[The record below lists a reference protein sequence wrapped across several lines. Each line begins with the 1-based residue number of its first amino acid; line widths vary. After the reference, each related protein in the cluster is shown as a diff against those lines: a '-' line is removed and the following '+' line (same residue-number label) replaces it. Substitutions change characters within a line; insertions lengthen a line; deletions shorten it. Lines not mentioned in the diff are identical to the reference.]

1 MLRRLTVEN
10 YALIERLDLELD
22 SHLNIITGETGAG
35 KSILLGALGL
45 LLGNKNE
52 GGTNHSEDRNCVIEG
67 TFDVEGYGLEP
78 LFEQNDID
86 YEPQTV
92 IRRVISP
99 SGKSRSFVN
108 DMPVQLSV
116 LRELGVRLIDIHSQH
131 RNMILSDESFRVGAV
146 DTLADAVEQVASY
159 RAVYADLRAAEREL
173 ERMVAEAESLRR
185 DEEWLRYQVEEFEA
199 AAFKAGEL
207 AEAEAELAVLE
218 NADQIGEALTTVRNI
233 LDADE
238 VGVLEQLTQAERA
251 VQHVSR
257 NYPSGE
263 EVAARLRSVVAE
275 LKDLGQM
282 VADDSERIESDPERL
297 QRVTDRVNLIY
308 SMCQK
313 HRVQTLEEL
322 LAVGERLAEQLARIT
337 HSDENIERQRQRIAS
352 LRQKAEQLAE
362 QIHKRRAKAATSIS
376 KSIVQSLTKLGMAE
390 ARFDVEVERT
400 EELLPSGGDR
410 IRFMFTANGRMAPQ
424 PVEKI
429 ASGGEISRVMLS
441 LKALLAEKSKL
452 PTIIFD
458 EIDTGVSG
466 RIADAMGEI
475 ISSLGENMQVVAI
488 THLPQ
493 VASKGKTHFVVY
505 KEQSRTNIARLGE
518 DDRITEIAKMLSGS
532 ELSSA
537 ALTQARLLLGIAPR
551 QTLF

>member
-10 YALIERLDLELD
+10 YALIDKLDLELD
-22 SHLNIITGETGAG
+22 AHLNIITGETGAG

-52 GGTNHSEDRNCVIEG
+52 SGTIRDQERNCIIEG
-67 TFDVEGYGLEP
+67 TFDIEGYGLEAF
-78 LFEQNDID
+78 FEDNDLD

-92 IRRVISP
+92 IRRMISP

-131 RNMILSDESFRVGAV
+131 RNMILSDEAFRQSAL
-146 DTLADAVEQVASY
+146 DTLAGAGEAVAEYKKIYSE
-159 RAVYADLRAAEREL
+159 LRYAEREL
-173 ERMVAEAESLRR
+173 EQMTSQAESLRK

-199 AAFKAGEL
+199 AALKAGEL
-207 AEAEAELAVLE
+207 AEAEEELAVLE
-218 NADQIGEALTTVRNI
+218 NADQIGEALATVRNI
-233 LDADE
+233 LDAE
-238 VGVLEQLTQAERA
+238 QIGVLEQLSAAENTIQR
-251 VQHVSR
+251 VKG
-257 NYPSGE
+257 NYPQGE
-263 EVAARLRSVVAE
+263 EIASRLHSVVQE
-275 LKDLGQM
+275 LKDLGQT
-282 VADDSERIESDPERL
+282 VADDSERIEANPERL
-297 QRVTDRVNLIY
+297 QKLTERVNLIY

-322 LAVGERLAEQLARIT
+322 IAVGERLAEQLSAIT
-337 HSDENIERQRQRIAS
+337 HSDENIERQREKIAA
-352 LRQKAEQLAE
+352 L
-362 QIHKRRAKAATSIS
+362 RAKAEKWADKIHTLREKASKGMS
-376 KSIVQSLTKLGMAE
+376 KSIASTLTSLGMPE
-390 ARFDVEVERT
+390 AQFIVEVVDAG
-400 EELLPSGGDR
+400 ELMPSGKDH

-429 ASGGEISRVMLS
+429 ASGGEISRVMLA

-466 RIADAMGEI
+466 RIADAMGDI
-475 ISSLGENMQVVAI
+475 ISRLSENMQVVAI

-493 VASKGKTHFVVY
+493 VASKGESHFVVY
-505 KEQSRTNIARLGE
+505 KQDSRTNISRLGE

-532 ELSSA
+532 EITAA
-537 ALTQARLLLGIAPR
+537 ALSQARILLGVQPKT
-551 QTLF
+551 TLF

>member
-52 GGTNHSEDRNCVIEG
+52 SGTLRDESRSCIIEG

-78 LFEQNDID
+78 IFEENDIN

-92 IRRVISP
+92 IRRMISA

-108 DMPVQLSV
+108 DMPVPLSV
-116 LRELGVRLIDIHSQH
+116 LRDLGVRLIDIHSQH
-131 RNMILSDESFRVGAV
+131 RNMILSDEAFRTSAL
-146 DTLADAVEQVASY
+146 DTLAESVEQVGEY
-159 RAVYADLRAAEREL
+159 RTLYTELRAAEREA
-173 ERMVAEAESLRR
+173 ERMVAEAESLRK

-199 AAFKAGEL
+199 AALKEGEL
-207 AEAEAELAVLE
+207 KEAESELSVLE
-218 NADQIGEALTTVRNI
+218 NADQIGEALTMVRNI

-238 VGVLEQLTQAERA
+238 VGVLEQLASAENA
-251 VQHVSR
+251 VRYVSR
-257 NYPSGE
+257 NYPAGE
-263 EVAARLRSVVAE
+263 EIAARLHSVVAE
-275 LKDLGQM
+275 LKDLGQL
-282 VADDSERIESDPERL
+282 VADDSERIDANPERL
-297 QRVTDRVNLIY
+297 QYLTERVNLIY
-308 SMCQK
+308 SLCQK

-322 LAVGERLAEQLARIT
+322 LLVQERLSAQLHAIT
-337 HSDENIERQRQRIAS
+337 HSDEALEQQQRKIAA
-352 LRQKAEQLAE
+352 LREKATKSAKK
-362 QIHKRRAKAATSIS
+362 IHALREKAAKLMS
-376 KSIVQSLTKLGMAE
+376 KSIEQSLTQLGMPE
-390 ARFDVEVERT
+390 ACFVVEVADAG
-400 EELLPSGGDR
+400 ELLASGSDR
-410 IRFMFTANGRMAPQ
+410 IRFMFSANARMAPQ

-466 RIADAMGEI
+466 RIADAMGDI

-493 VASKGKTHFVVY
+493 VASKGKSHFVVY
-505 KEQSRTNIARLGE
+505 KEQSTTHLTRLGE

-532 ELSSA
+532 QISSA
-537 ALTQARLLLGIAPR
+537 AMSQARILLGVEPKT
-551 QTLF
+551 TLF

>member
-52 GGTNHSEDRNCVIEG
+52 SGTLRDESRSCIIEG

-78 LFEQNDID
+78 IFEENDID

-92 IRRVISP
+92 IRRMISA

-108 DMPVQLSV
+108 DMPVPLSV
-116 LRELGVRLIDIHSQH
+116 LRDLGVRLIDIHSQH
-131 RNMILSDESFRVGAV
+131 RNMILSDEAFRTSAL
-146 DTLADAVEQVASY
+146 DTLAESVEQVGEY
-159 RAVYADLRAAEREL
+159 RTLYAELRAAEREA
-173 ERMVAEAESLRR
+173 ERMVAEAESLRK

-199 AAFKAGEL
+199 AALKEGEL
-207 AEAEAELAVLE
+207 KEAESELSVLE
-218 NADQIGEALTTVRNI
+218 NADQIGEALTMVRNI

-238 VGVLEQLTQAERA
+238 VGVLEQLASAENA
-251 VQHVSR
+251 VRYVSR
-257 NYPSGE
+257 NYPAGE
-263 EVAARLRSVVAE
+263 EIAARLHSVVAE
-275 LKDLGQM
+275 LKDLGQV
-282 VADDSERIESDPERL
+282 VADDSERIDANPERL
-297 QRVTDRVNLIY
+297 QYLTERVNLIY
-308 SMCQK
+308 SLCQK

-322 LAVGERLAEQLARIT
+322 LLVQERLSAQLHAIT
-337 HSDENIERQRQRIAS
+337 HSDEVLEQQQRKIAA
-352 LRQKAEQLAE
+352 LREKATKSAKK
-362 QIHKRRAKAATSIS
+362 IHALREKAAKSMS
-376 KSIVQSLTKLGMAE
+376 KSIEQSLTQLGMPE
-390 ARFDVEVERT
+390 ARFVVEVADAG
-400 EELLPSGGDR
+400 ELLASGSDR
-410 IRFMFTANGRMAPQ
+410 IRFMFSANVRMAPQ

-466 RIADAMGEI
+466 RIADAMGDI

-493 VASKGKTHFVVY
+493 VASKGKSHFVVY
-505 KEQSRTNIARLGE
+505 KEQSTTHLTRLGE

-532 ELSSA
+532 QITSA
-537 ALTQARLLLGIAPR
+537 AMSQARILLGVEPKT
-551 QTLF
+551 TLF

>member
-52 GGTNHSEDRNCVIEG
+52 SGTLRDESRSCIIEG

-78 LFEQNDID
+78 IFEENDID

-92 IRRVISP
+92 IRRMISA

-108 DMPVQLSV
+108 DMPVPLSV
-116 LRELGVRLIDIHSQH
+116 LRDLGVRLIDIHSQH
-131 RNMILSDESFRVGAV
+131 RNMILSDEAFRTSAL
-146 DTLADAVEQVASY
+146 DTLAESVEQVGEY
-159 RAVYADLRAAEREL
+159 RTLYAELRAAEREA
-173 ERMVAEAESLRR
+173 ERMASEAESLRK

-199 AAFKAGEL
+199 AALKEGEL
-207 AEAEAELAVLE
+207 KEAESELSVLE
-218 NADQIGEALTTVRNI
+218 NADQIGEALTMVRNI

-238 VGVLEQLTQAERA
+238 VGVLEQLASAENA
-251 VQHVSR
+251 VRYVSR
-257 NYPSGE
+257 NYPTGE
-263 EVAARLRSVVAE
+263 EIAARLHSVVAE
-275 LKDLGQM
+275 LKDLGQV
-282 VADDSERIESDPERL
+282 VADDSERIDANPERL
-297 QRVTDRVNLIY
+297 QYLTERVNLIY
-308 SMCQK
+308 SLCQK

-322 LAVGERLAEQLARIT
+322 LLVQERLSAQLHAIT
-337 HSDENIERQRQRIAS
+337 HSDEALEQQQRKIAA
-352 LRQKAEQLAE
+352 LREKATKSAKK
-362 QIHKRRAKAATSIS
+362 IHALREKAAKSMS
-376 KSIVQSLTKLGMAE
+376 KSIEQSLTQLGMPE
-390 ARFDVEVERT
+390 ARFVVEVADAG
-400 EELLPSGGDR
+400 ELLASGSDR
-410 IRFMFTANGRMAPQ
+410 IRFMFSANARMAPQ

-466 RIADAMGEI
+466 RIADAMGDI

-493 VASKGKTHFVVY
+493 VASKGKSHFVVY
-505 KEQSRTNIARLGE
+505 KEQSTTHLTRLGE

-532 ELSSA
+532 QITSA
-537 ALTQARLLLGIAPR
+537 AMSQARILLGVEPKT
-551 QTLF
+551 TLF

>member
-1 MLRRLTVEN
+1 MLRRLTIEN

-52 GGTNHSEDRNCVIEG
+52 SGTLRDESRSCIIEG

-78 LFEQNDID
+78 IFEENDID

-92 IRRVISP
+92 IRRMISA

-108 DMPVQLSV
+108 DMPVPLSV
-116 LRELGVRLIDIHSQH
+116 LRDLGVRLIDIHSQH
-131 RNMILSDESFRVGAV
+131 RNMILSDEAFRTSAL
-146 DTLADAVEQVASY
+146 DTLAESVEQVGEY
-159 RAVYADLRAAEREL
+159 RTLYAELRAAEREA
-173 ERMVAEAESLRR
+173 ERMVAEAESLRK

-199 AAFKAGEL
+199 VALKEGEL
-207 AEAEAELAVLE
+207 KEAESELSVLE
-218 NADQIGEALTTVRNI
+218 NADQIGEALTMVRNI

-238 VGVLEQLTQAERA
+238 VGVLEQLASAENA
-251 VQHVSR
+251 VRYVSR
-257 NYPSGE
+257 NYPAGE
-263 EVAARLRSVVAE
+263 EIAARLHSVVAE
-275 LKDLGQM
+275 LKDLGQV
-282 VADDSERIESDPERL
+282 VADDSERIDANPERL
-297 QRVTDRVNLIY
+297 QYLTERVNLIY
-308 SMCQK
+308 SLCQK

-322 LAVGERLAEQLARIT
+322 LLVQERLSAQLHAIT
-337 HSDENIERQRQRIAS
+337 HSDEALEQQQRKIAA
-352 LRQKAEQLAE
+352 LREKATKSAKK
-362 QIHKRRAKAATSIS
+362 IHALREKAAKSMS
-376 KSIVQSLTKLGMAE
+376 KSIEQSLTQLGMPE
-390 ARFDVEVERT
+390 ARFVVEVADAG
-400 EELLPSGGDR
+400 ELLASGSDR
-410 IRFMFTANGRMAPQ
+410 IRFMFSANARMAPQ

-466 RIADAMGEI
+466 RIADAMGDI

-493 VASKGKTHFVVY
+493 VASKGKAHFVVY
-505 KEQSRTNIARLGE
+505 KEQSTTHLTRLGE

-532 ELSSA
+532 QITSA
-537 ALTQARLLLGIAPR
+537 AMSQARILLGVEPKT
-551 QTLF
+551 TLF

>member
-52 GGTNHSEDRNCVIEG
+52 SGTLRDESRSCIIEG
-67 TFDVEGYGLEP
+67 TFDVEGYGLESI
-78 LFEQNDID
+78 FEENDID

-92 IRRVISP
+92 IRRMISA

-108 DMPVQLSV
+108 DMPVPLSV
-116 LRELGVRLIDIHSQH
+116 LRDLGVRLIDIHSQH
-131 RNMILSDESFRVGAV
+131 RNMILSDEAFRTSAL
-146 DTLADAVEQVASY
+146 DTLAESVEQVGEY
-159 RAVYADLRAAEREL
+159 RTLYAELRAAEREA
-173 ERMVAEAESLRR
+173 ERMVAEAESLRK

-199 AAFKAGEL
+199 AALKEGEL
-207 AEAEAELAVLE
+207 KEAESELSVLE
-218 NADQIGEALTTVRNI
+218 NADQIGEALTMVRNI

-238 VGVLEQLTQAERA
+238 VGVLEQLASAENA
-251 VQHVSR
+251 VRYVSR
-257 NYPSGE
+257 NYPAGE
-263 EVAARLRSVVAE
+263 EIAARLHSVVAE
-275 LKDLGQM
+275 LKDLGQV
-282 VADDSERIESDPERL
+282 VADDSERIDANPERL
-297 QRVTDRVNLIY
+297 QYLTERVNLIY
-308 SMCQK
+308 SLCQK

-322 LAVGERLAEQLARIT
+322 LLVQERLSAQLHAIT
-337 HSDENIERQRQRIAS
+337 HSDEALEQQQRKIAA
-352 LRQKAEQLAE
+352 LREKATKSAKK
-362 QIHKRRAKAATSIS
+362 IHTLREKAAKSMS
-376 KSIVQSLTKLGMAE
+376 KSIEQSLTQLGMPE
-390 ARFDVEVERT
+390 ARFVVEVADAG
-400 EELLPSGGDR
+400 ELLASGSDR
-410 IRFMFTANGRMAPQ
+410 IRFMFSANARMAPQ

-466 RIADAMGEI
+466 RIADAMGDI

-493 VASKGKTHFVVY
+493 VASKGKSHFVVY
-505 KEQSRTNIARLGE
+505 KEQSTTHLTRLGE

-532 ELSSA
+532 QITSA
-537 ALTQARLLLGIAPR
+537 AMLQARILLGVEPKT
-551 QTLF
+551 TLF

>member
-10 YALIERLDLELD
+10 YALIDKLDLELD
-22 SHLNIITGETGAG
+22 AHLNIITGETGAG

-52 GGTNHSEDRNCVIEG
+52 SGTIRDQERNCIIEG
-67 TFDVEGYGLEP
+67 TFDIEGYGLEAF
-78 LFEQNDID
+78 FEDNDLD

-92 IRRVISP
+92 IRRMISP

-131 RNMILSDESFRVGAV
+131 RNMILSDEAFRQSAL
-146 DTLADAVEQVASY
+146 DTLAGAGESVAEYKKIYSE
-159 RAVYADLRAAEREL
+159 LRYAEREL
-173 ERMVAEAESLRR
+173 EQMTSQAESLRK

-199 AAFKAGEL
+199 AALKAGEL
-207 AEAEAELAVLE
+207 AEAEEELAVLE
-218 NADQIGEALTTVRNI
+218 NADQIGEALAMVRNI
-233 LDADE
+233 LDAE
-238 VGVLEQLTQAERA
+238 QIGVLEQLSAAENTIQR
-251 VQHVSR
+251 VKG
-257 NYPSGE
+257 NYPQGE
-263 EVAARLRSVVAE
+263 EIASRLHSVVQE
-275 LKDLGQM
+275 LKDLGQT
-282 VADDSERIESDPERL
+282 VADDSERIEANPERL
-297 QRVTDRVNLIY
+297 QKLTERVNLIY

-322 LAVGERLAEQLARIT
+322 IAVGERLAEQLSAIT
-337 HSDENIERQRQRIAS
+337 HSDKNIERQREKIAA
-352 LRQKAEQLAE
+352 L
-362 QIHKRRAKAATSIS
+362 RAKAEKWADKIHTLREKASKGMS
-376 KSIVQSLTKLGMAE
+376 KSIASTLTSLGMPE
-390 ARFDVEVERT
+390 AQFIVEVVDAG
-400 EELLPSGGDR
+400 ELMPSGKDH

-429 ASGGEISRVMLS
+429 ASGGEISRVMLA

-466 RIADAMGEI
+466 RIADAMGDI
-475 ISSLGENMQVVAI
+475 ISRLSENMQVVAI

-493 VASKGKTHFVVY
+493 VASKGESHFVVY
-505 KEQSRTNIARLGE
+505 KQDSRTNISRLGE

-532 ELSSA
+532 EITAA
-537 ALTQARLLLGIAPR
+537 ALSQARILLGVQPKT
-551 QTLF
+551 TLF

>member
-10 YALIERLDLELD
+10 YALIDKLDLELD
-22 SHLNIITGETGAG
+22 AHLNIITGETGAG

-52 GGTNHSEDRNCVIEG
+52 SGTIRDQERNCIIEG
-67 TFDVEGYGLEP
+67 TFDIEGYGLEAF
-78 LFEQNDID
+78 FEDNDLD

-92 IRRVISP
+92 IRRMISP

-131 RNMILSDESFRVGAV
+131 RNMILSDEAFRQSAL
-146 DTLADAVEQVASY
+146 DTLAGAGESVAEYKKIYSE
-159 RAVYADLRAAEREL
+159 LRYAEREL
-173 ERMVAEAESLRR
+173 EQMTSQAESLRK
-185 DEEWLRYQVEEFEA
+185 DEEWLRYQVEEFEVA
-199 AAFKAGEL
+199 ALKAGEL
-207 AEAEAELAVLE
+207 AEAEEELAVLE
-218 NADQIGEALTTVRNI
+218 NADQIGEALATVRNI
-233 LDADE
+233 LDAE
-238 VGVLEQLTQAERA
+238 QIGVLEQLSAAENTIQR
-251 VQHVSR
+251 VKG
-257 NYPSGE
+257 NYPQGE
-263 EVAARLRSVVAE
+263 EIASRLHSVVQE
-275 LKDLGQM
+275 LKDLGQT
-282 VADDSERIESDPERL
+282 VADDSERIEANPERL
-297 QRVTDRVNLIY
+297 QKLTERVNLIY

-322 LAVGERLAEQLARIT
+322 IAVGERLAEQLSAIT
-337 HSDENIERQRQRIAS
+337 HSDENIERQREKIAA
-352 LRQKAEQLAE
+352 L
-362 QIHKRRAKAATSIS
+362 RAKAEKWADKIHTLREKASKGMS
-376 KSIVQSLTKLGMAE
+376 KSIASTLTSLGMPE
-390 ARFDVEVERT
+390 AQFIVEVVDAG
-400 EELLPSGGDR
+400 ELMPSGKDH

-429 ASGGEISRVMLS
+429 ASGGEISRVMLA

-466 RIADAMGEI
+466 RIADAMGDI
-475 ISSLGENMQVVAI
+475 ISRLSENMQVVAI

-493 VASKGKTHFVVY
+493 VASKGESHFVVY
-505 KEQSRTNIARLGE
+505 KQDSRTNISRLGE

-532 ELSSA
+532 EITAA
-537 ALTQARLLLGIAPR
+537 ALSQARILLGVQPKT
-551 QTLF
+551 TLF

>member
-52 GGTNHSEDRNCVIEG
+52 SGTLRDESRSCIIEG
-67 TFDVEGYGLEP
+67 TFDVEGYGLESI
-78 LFEQNDID
+78 FEENDID

-92 IRRVISP
+92 IRRMISA

-108 DMPVQLSV
+108 DMPVPLSV
-116 LRELGVRLIDIHSQH
+116 LRDLGVRLIDIHSQH
-131 RNMILSDESFRVGAV
+131 RNMILSDETFRTSAL
-146 DTLADAVEQVASY
+146 DTLAESVEQVGEY
-159 RAVYADLRAAEREL
+159 RTLYAELRAAECEA
-173 ERMVAEAESLRR
+173 ERMVAEAESLRK

-199 AAFKAGEL
+199 AALKEGEL
-207 AEAEAELAVLE
+207 KEAESELSVLE
-218 NADQIGEALTTVRNI
+218 NADQIGEVLTMVRNI

-238 VGVLEQLTQAERA
+238 VGVLEQLASAENA
-251 VQHVSR
+251 VRYVSR
-257 NYPSGE
+257 NYPAGE
-263 EVAARLRSVVAE
+263 EIAARLHSVVAE
-275 LKDLGQM
+275 LKDLGQV
-282 VADDSERIESDPERL
+282 VADDSERIDANPERL
-297 QRVTDRVNLIY
+297 QYLTERVNLIY
-308 SMCQK
+308 SLCQK

-322 LAVGERLAEQLARIT
+322 LLVQERLSAQLHAIT
-337 HSDENIERQRQRIAS
+337 HSDEALEQQQRKIAA
-352 LRQKAEQLAE
+352 LREKATKSAKK
-362 QIHKRRAKAATSIS
+362 IHALREKAAKSMS
-376 KSIVQSLTKLGMAE
+376 KSIEQSLTQLGMPE
-390 ARFDVEVERT
+390 ARFVVEVADAS
-400 EELLPSGGDR
+400 ELLASGSDR
-410 IRFMFTANGRMAPQ
+410 IRFMFSANARMAPQ

-466 RIADAMGEI
+466 RIADAMGDI

-493 VASKGKTHFVVY
+493 VASKGKSHFVVY
-505 KEQSRTNIARLGE
+505 KEQSTTHLTRLGE

-532 ELSSA
+532 QITSA
-537 ALTQARLLLGIAPR
+537 AMSQARILLGVEPKA
-551 QTLF
+551 TLF